1 MNVTGIL
8 LLCAGICGC
17 VPQLPNVVA
26 WALVGVA
33 GLLMVV

>member
-8 LLCAGICGC
+8 LLCAGIAGC
-17 VPQLPNVVA
+17 VPQIPGAVA

-33 GLLMVV
+33 GLLMII